1 MTSFKE
7 NRSRTQELPSS
18 RKTGAGLKNDLPKGT
33 QEQDSGMTIFK
44 ENSSRTQE

>member
-1 MTSFKE
+1 MTIFKE
-7 NRSRTQELPSS
+7 
-18 RKTGAGLKNDLPKGT
+18 TGAGLKNYMPKGT